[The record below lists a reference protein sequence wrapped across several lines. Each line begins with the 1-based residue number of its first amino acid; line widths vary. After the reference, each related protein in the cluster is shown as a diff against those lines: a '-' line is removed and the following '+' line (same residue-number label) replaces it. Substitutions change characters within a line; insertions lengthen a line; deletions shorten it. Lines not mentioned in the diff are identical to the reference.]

1 VAEAV
6 VVMLVLVLV
15 VFLGILTISRVGFML
30 LWLFVESVALMIA
43 LVFVLAVEE
52 VADAVVVMLPLVLLF
67 VVLPLGMLDVAWA
80 TFVISMRGVQVAVVK
95 VISLALVL
103 VLAVEEVADAVVVM
117 ALVVLAITLIVTHMS
132 VGDMTVLVLVMM
144 MLLCGVVMTA
154 CLALWFKQR
163 TTAPFLAR
171 VGHFCVFAA
180 IEGLHRGWRRETDI

>member
-15 VFLGILTISRVGFML
+15 VFLGILAISRVGFML
-30 LWLFVESVALMIA
+30 LWLFVESVAFMIA

-52 VADAVVVMLPLVLLF
+52 VADAVVMLPLVLLL

-132 VGDMTVLVLVMM
+132 VGDMTVLVLVLVMV
-144 MLLCGVVMTA
+144 MLLCGVVMIT
-154 CLALWFKQR
+154 CLALQR

>member
-1 VAEAV
+1 MFIMREEEIA
-6 VVMLVLVLV
+6 LNWRR
-15 VFLGILTISRVGFML
+15 GRSG
-30 LWLFVESVALMIA
+30 WVAL
-43 LVFVLAVEE
+43 LVKKGMQCA
-52 VADAVVVMLPLVLLF
+52 VVMLPLVLLL

-144 MLLCGVVMTA
+144 LLCGVVMTA